1 MEIFMNR
8 IFSWLQNVILRQI
21 VLLCLVLLVFFT
33 TQSFNHS
40 NAILVAETVTTPE
53 GIYYKGTPDN
63 QIEKAKNKLDEAAE
77 IVREKL
83 NLDEQPPK
91 ATKEFLDS
99 VQNKVQERIEPRT
112 GGKNG
117 YYQKENLPE
126 RQQENLLER

>member
-1 MEIFMNR
+1 MNR

-21 VLLCLVLLVFFT
+21 VLLCLVVLVFFT
-33 TQSFNHS
+33 NQSFNHS
-40 NAILVAETVTTPE
+40 NAILLAETVTTSA

-83 NLDEQPPK
+83 NLDEQPPE

-99 VQNKVQERIEPRT
+99 VQERVEPIT
-112 GGKNG
+112 GTKDG

>member
-1 MEIFMNR
+1 MNR

-21 VLLCLVLLVFFT
+21 VLLCLVVLVFFT
-33 TQSFNHS
+33 NQSFNHS
-40 NAILVAETVTTPE
+40 NAILLAETVTTSE

-63 QIEKAKNKLDEAAE
+63 QIEKAKNKLDKAAE

-83 NLDEQPPK
+83 NLDEQPPE

-99 VQNKVQERIEPRT
+99 VQKRVEPIT
-112 GGKNG
+112 GAKDG